1 MRSDQR
7 KRLGARL
14 TQYGQLTE
22 AGVPEP
28 LALAIMNADAKA
40 ADRKAAAP
48 ADVSTLLTGHP
59 TLKARVEM
67 LPPPER
73 AALSDAAAEVLTAST
88 AMSGMTLLALASLAV
103 MGGVLVILVVFVFP
117 VFKDMFNSFGAEL
130 PAPTQ
135 IALFMGDWVLGPL
148 GALVALVIAAD
159 LIGSRLRGR
168 LGAVA
173 WRIDAVKERVPLI
186 RNQRRAMATRLLARW
201 LAAAQDHL
209 TRRDAIE
216 CMAELVGPGWLR
228 RNLARLKSDMDA
240 GKPLPVALGG
250 SEWLPGLGLLLA
262 DATAGRSALA
272 AYANSL
278 DTSADQTSSR
288 MMVVSQVALGVVL
301 GFFVIAMYLPIF
313 KLGAAL

>member
-1 MRSDQR
+1 MKSEQR

-14 TQYGQLTE
+14 NQYGQLTE

-28 LALAIMNADAKA
+28 LALAIMNADAQA
-40 ADRKAAAP
+40 ADRKAEAP
-48 ADVSTLLTGHP
+48 QAMSALLAEQP
-59 TLKARVEM
+59 TLKARIEM
-67 LPPPER
+67 LPPAER

-88 AMSGMTLLALASLAV
+88 SMSGMTALALASLAV

-117 VFKDMFNSFGAEL
+117 VFKDMFNSFGADL
-130 PAPTQ
+130 PVATRV
-135 IALFMGDWVLGPL
+135 AVFMGDWVLGPL
-148 GALVALVIAAD
+148 GALVAMVVAAD

-168 LGAVA
+168 LAAIA
-173 WRIDAVKERVPLI
+173 WRIDAIKERVPII
-186 RNQRRAMATRLLARW
+186 RNQRRMMATRLLARW

-209 TRRDAIE
+209 SRRDAID

-240 GKPLPVALGG
+240 GKPLPAALRG
-250 SEWLPGLGLLLA
+250 SDWLPGLGLLLA
-262 DATAGRSALA
+262 DATAGRGALA
-272 AYANSL
+272 AYAGSL
-278 DTSADQTSSR
+278 DTSADQISAR
-288 MMVVSQVALGVVL
+288 MMVMSQVALGAIL